1 MTSAPVGLSTSA
13 WWLEKG
19 VILHDNKYLVAED
32 RKTYMCEKARILV
45 IFFGSYRNRSTK
57 HFYTTEKRARLE
69 IIFIPQDED
78 EADCEFFVK
87 ALMGDWLIVPWSN
100 QQLRRKVKNMYSVSD
115 QPWLVV
121 VKNDAKGS
129 LVRLDGKSDLLD
141 YGYFCW
147 RDWMEIAKEIP
158 PPES

>member
-57 HFYTTEKRARLE
+57 HF
-69 IIFIPQDED
+69 
-78 EADCEFFVK
+78 VK
-87 ALMGDWLIVPWSN
+87 YLNKLYSASGGNLHIYETKLSSHLIVSITI
-100 QQLRRKVKNMYSVSD
+100 Y
-115 QPWLVV
+115 
-121 VKNDAKGS
+121 
-129 LVRLDGKSDLLD
+129 LLT
-141 YGYFCW
+141 YF
-147 RDWMEIAKEIP
+147 
-158 PPES
+158 